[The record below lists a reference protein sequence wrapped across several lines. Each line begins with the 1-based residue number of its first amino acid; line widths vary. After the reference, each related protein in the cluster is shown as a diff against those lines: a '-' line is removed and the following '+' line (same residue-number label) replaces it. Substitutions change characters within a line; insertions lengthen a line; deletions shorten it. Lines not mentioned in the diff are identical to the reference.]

1 MKAQKRTLHDLS
13 PFMWFLQTPGSSF
26 TGSIVPC
33 LTQPIGQHTWDAGSG
48 KASSAIRV
56 GTQSSG
62 YKSPGQLNDQRE
74 LQIMV
79 LALRQQKAC
88 CFSSRPCKAV
98 NRLKVKDP
106 NPCKGYEGCY
116 CHQCK
121 SLGKALGNKTWS
133 TSCKS
138 RLLLEAEPFVLSS
151 SCSTSC
157 LGVMMQSFPTLPS
170 FLLQR

>member
-1 MKAQKRTLHDLS
+1 MQIAQGLREGFISHRS
-13 PFMWFLQTPGSSF
+13 
-26 TGSIVPC
+26 
-33 LTQPIGQHTWDAGSG
+33 WDSAGSG
-48 KASSAIRV
+48 YERV
-56 GTQSSG
+56 
-62 YKSPGQLNDQRE
+62 

-79 LALRQQKAC
+79 LALRQGKAC
-88 CFSSRPCKAV
+88 CFSV

-121 SLGKALGNKTWS
+121 LLGKALGNTTWS

-138 RLLLEAEPFVLSS
+138 RLLLEAEPFVPSS
-151 SCSTSC
+151 SCSPSC

-170 FLLQR
+170 FPTTEMNGVSSCFTIRTEEVLNRINPCKKEPRPRLFHEHRHQL